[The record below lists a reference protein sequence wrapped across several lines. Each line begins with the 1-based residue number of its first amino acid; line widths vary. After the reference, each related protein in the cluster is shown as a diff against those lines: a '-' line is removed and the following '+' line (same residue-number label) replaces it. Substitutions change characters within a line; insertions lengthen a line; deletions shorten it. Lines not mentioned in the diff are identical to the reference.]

1 MDFSTHQLAELAF
14 KALGGAATIE
24 DILSTWHG
32 IGKVIKVQLAQKKG
46 VRITG
51 LGTFILTS
59 GELISNPTVITSS
72 CGRRNIRSCSVIS
85 VNNGCI

>member
-14 KALGGAATIE
+14 KALAGAATIE

-32 IGKVIKVQLAQKKG
+32 VGKVIKVQLAQKKG

-51 LGTFILTS
+51 LGTFMLTS
-59 GELISNPTVITSS
+59 GELI
-72 CGRRNIRSCSVIS
+72 RNQIAVTH
-85 VNNGCI
+85 

>member
-14 KALGGAATIE
+14 KALGGSATIE

-59 GELISNPTVITSS
+59 GELISNSIVARCS
-72 CGRRNIRSCSVIS
+72 CAGRYEPMLLNSDSQ
-85 VNNGCI
+85 